1 MFGEVMMIMMMIH
14 GVSTML
20 KGRYSGGIGT
30 GEMLHL
36 LSVTWQEVRCLSY
49 VCQDRFSD
57 TLDSTQ

>member
-1 MFGEVMMIMMMIH
+1 MMILIPIKR
-14 GVSTML
+14 VSTML
-20 KGRYSGGIGT
+20 KGRYSGGIET

-49 VCQDRFSD
+49 VCQDRFPD